1 MKEVIYIVTVLLIF
15 ILFSVGI
22 LAIISSYRKEKIR
35 KRMKFFY
42 GKRRDIECSNEVLSI
57 IGEYTRMHKKMID
70 DITWNDLDMDD
81 VFKQMNHTWSFAGE
95 DYLYYLLHV
104 PPTSEE
110 DWKIREN
117 LITYYQEHEEERL
130 ELQMIFA
137 EIGKYHGS
145 SVYQNIQQSIEYN
158 AKAPLIHYGCLFL
171 FIGSTIFTILN
182 PVEGVGLLA
191 LCAIINIGL
200 YFYNRKALNCSM
212 QAIQYFLKLWNG
224 AGKIIKKKQIPDQAY
239 ADRLKKDYS
248 SLKKKLKKVS
258 MPSAMPFEGGTI
270 VELLDYITHLDTIF
284 FYRCIKRLNQE
295 MELVENLVTTMG
307 CLESMIAIGSFRELL
322 PFYCCP
328 EFVDYGGVEVE
339 QAYHPLLEFPVTNS
353 IQASRGVLLTGSNA
367 SGKSTFLK
375 TIAVNAILAQ
385 GVHTCSAACYRGQRY
400 QILSSMALRDSLCQ
414 GESYY
419 ITEIKALKRVLDAGE
434 KGQPV
439 LCFVDEVLRGTNTVE
454 RIAASSQVL
463 KMFCKEKILCFAATH
478 DVELTY
484 LLEPLFDNYHFQE
497 QVIDGE
503 VVFDY
508 CLYEGRTNSRNA
520 IRLLEM
526 LGYEKEII
534 DGAEEMVIKFLKD
547 GKWEMN
553 CKNFT

>member
-1 MKEVIYIVTVLLIF
+1 MKEVSYNVTVLLIF
-15 ILFSVGI
+15 IVLFVGI
-22 LAIISSYRKEKIR
+22 LTMISFCRKEKIR

-42 GKRRDIECSNEVLSI
+42 GKLRDIECSKEVLST

-81 VFKQMNHTWSFAGE
+81 VFIQMNHTWSFAGE

-110 DWKIREN
+110 DWKMREN
-117 LITYYQEHEEERL
+117 LITYYQDHEKERL

-137 EIGKYHGS
+137 GIGKYHGF
-145 SVYQNIQQSIEYN
+145 SVYQNIRQSITYN
-158 AKAPLIHYGCLFL
+158 AKIPLIHCGCLFL
-171 FIGSTIFTILN
+171 FIGSTIFTLLN
-182 PVEGVGLLA
+182 PAEGVGILT
-191 LCAIINIGL
+191 LCVIINISL

-212 QAIQYFLKLWNG
+212 QAIQYFLRLWNG
-224 AGKIIKKKQIPDQAY
+224 AEKIVKKKQIPDQTY
-239 ADRLKKDYS
+239 ADQLKKDYAR
-248 SLKKKLKKVS
+248 LKKKVKKVS
-258 MPSAMPFEGGTI
+258 MPSTMQFGNGTI

-284 FYRCIKRLNQE
+284 FYRCMKRLNQE
-295 MELVENLVTTMG
+295 MELVENLITTMG
-307 CLESMIAIGSFRELL
+307 CLESMIAIGSFRESL
-322 PFYCCP
+322 PFYCSP
-328 EFVDYGGVEVE
+328 EFVNHGGLEVQ
-339 QAYHPLLEFPVTNS
+339 QAYHPLLKFPVTNS
-353 IQASRGVLLTGSNA
+353 ISASRGVLVTGSNA

-375 TIAVNAILAQ
+375 TIAINAILAQ
-385 GVHTCSAACYRGQRY
+385 GVHTCSAAYYRGQRY
-400 QILSSMALRDSLCQ
+400 QILSSMALRDSICH

-463 KMFCKEKILCFAATH
+463 KMFSKKKILCFAATH

-534 DGAEEMVIKFLKD
+534 DGAEEMVMKFLKD
-547 GKWEMN
+547 GKWDM
-553 CKNFT
+553 